1 MGLAVRAMV
10 VGAVVAAAVLPTG
23 CERSLAPDRAA
34 AISSRAQVVPAA
46 RALYRALLAASN
58 RSVDLLDWGYTPCGT
73 RTGTIAYTVSMRL
86 FAFAPYQNTH
96 FGAYRL
102 QVVRI
107 VRAEGWALQRHL
119 SSRGV
124 TLPTVPSAY
133 YRLSRRDA
141 TASLTGTLSLAG
153 DVNPLVGVGG
163 VVLMSG
169 PCVDAGDAARSMQST
184 SGSPPFPVPS
194 PAPS

>member
-1 MGLAVRAMV
+1 MRLAVRGTV
-10 VGAVVAAAVLPTG
+10 TSAVVALAVLLTG
-23 CERSLAPDRAA
+23 CERSAPDRTAA
-34 AISSRAQVVPAA
+34 NSSRAQVVPAA
-46 RALYRALLAASN
+46 HALYRALLARSN

-73 RTGTIAYTVSMRL
+73 RTGTLAYTVSMRL

-96 FGAYRL
+96 FGAYRR

-107 VRAEGWALQRHL
+107 VRADGWTLRRHL
-119 SSRGV
+119 SSRSV

-133 YRLSRRDA
+133 YQLSRRDG

-153 DVNPLVGVGG
+153 DVNPLVGVSGI
-163 VVLMSG
+163 VLMSG
-169 PCVDAGDAARSMQST
+169 PCFDAGDAARSMQST
-184 SGSPPFPVPS
+184 GGSPPFPVPS